1 MKKILIIDDDE
12 VFREM
17 TKQMLERAG
26 YSVAEAIDG
35 FDGGKVVSN
44 MSPDLVITDLLMPNM
59 DGIEMIRF
67 LREHNPEIKIIA
79 VSGCGQMASTTY
91 LPMARKLGAHSSFDK
106 PFDNKKFLG
115 VVKDLL
121 TMDRAS

>member
-17 TKQMLERAG
+17 TRQMLERAG

-35 FDGGKVVSN
+35 FDGRRVVSK
-44 MSPDLVITDLLMPNM
+44 MSPDLVVTDLLMPKM

-67 LREHNPEIKIIA
+67 LRENNPEIKIIA
-79 VSGCGQMASTTY
+79 VSGYGQMASTTY
-91 LPMARKLGAHSSFDK
+91 LPTARVLGAHRSFGK
-106 PFDNKKFLG
+106 PFENKEFLS

-121 TMDRAS
+121 AMDRAS